1 MISIQTLI
9 LIAFLGLSASSCTSN
24 WEYKVV
30 TVKGTEKE
38 ASKFDPKK
46 FDVSD
51 ESLNLFGKEGWKLVD
66 VYPTTETVH
75 PNFGNNE
82 YVTGMQPN
90 VRSSEINFVFKRK
103 K

>member
-1 MISIQTLI
+1 MGFGI
-9 LIAFLGLSASSCTSN
+9 SSCSPN
-24 WEYKVV
+24 WEYKIV
-30 TVKGTEKE
+30 TVKGAEKE
-38 ASKFDPKK
+38 ASKFDSKK
-46 FDVSD
+46 FIISND
-51 ESLNLFGKEGWKLVD
+51 SLNQFGKDGWELVD

-75 PNFGNNE
+75 PNFGNSE